1 MQNIK
6 LEDILKII
14 EQFETSS
21 IDSLRYKTGDEE
33 IELSRNKNGSTGSP
47 DLKNM
52 NAEQVNALFKE
63 AEEKGQQTQ
72 PAAAGENQSIT
83 QQEKQE
89 QEKAAEE
96 ENNLFTVTSPIIG
109 TFYKSPAPGKSAYV
123 NKGDKTKKGDILC
136 IIEAMKVMNKIESEV
151 SGEIVEEIAEDGQT
165 VEYGSELYKI
175 RLD

>member
-33 IELSRNKNGSTGSP
+33 IELSRNKNGSGSSS
-47 DLKNM
+47 DMQKIDAEKAKKLLK
-52 NAEQVNALFKE
+52 EQE
-63 AEEKGQQTQ
+63 EEKSGDQSALNEQSVEEKEEQQASET
-72 PAAAGENQSIT
+72 
-83 QQEKQE
+83 
-89 QEKAAEE
+89 EE
-96 ENNLFTVTSPIIG
+96 ENLFTVTSPIIG
-109 TFYKSPAPGKSAYV
+109 TFYRSPAPGKPSYV
-123 NKGDKTKKGDILC
+123 KKGDKVKKGDILC

>member
-21 IDSLRYKTGDEE
+21 IDSLRYKTGEEE
-33 IELSRNKNGSTGSP
+33 IELSRNKNGSTGP
-47 DLKNM
+47 PGLQNM

-63 AEEKGQQTQ
+63 AGEKGQQTHT
-72 PAAAGENQSIT
+72 ASAGENQST
-83 QQEKQE
+83 EQQKEKEKE
-89 QEKAAEE
+89 QAAEE

-109 TFYKSPAPGKSAYV
+109 TFYRSPAPGKSPYV

-136 IIEAMKVMNKIESEV
+136 VIEAMKVMNKIESEV

-165 VEYGSELYKI
+165 VEYGSELFKI